1 MWRLVLG
8 DHCQCQKGF
17 CGWVKLSLAGNC
29 PRIPFSKEMWRLM
42 LSTVLTLVFTS
53 FQICLLADCAAPELN
68 YHSPWC
74 FTGPTVPPGS
84 SEAESTLS
92 LARDPQRPLNLWE
105 IALKKKLCHG
115 DFSKCWEHLPAVAR
129 LWQVAA
135 KDLSFSALIKHIYTP
150 VRLGGNLS
158 LSTAACRCDSFYQDC
173 ESGPNEQVA
182 NVSCSKSRGRCIVS
196 LL

>member
-115 DFSKCWEHLPAVAR
+115 DFSKCWEHFACQTMASGCQGFEL
-129 LWQVAA
+129 
-135 KDLSFSALIKHIYTP
+135 LSINKTYIHTSETW
-150 VRLGGNLS
+150 G
-158 LSTAACRCDSFYQDC
+158 
-173 ESGPNEQVA
+173 
-182 NVSCSKSRGRCIVS
+182 
-196 LL
+196 